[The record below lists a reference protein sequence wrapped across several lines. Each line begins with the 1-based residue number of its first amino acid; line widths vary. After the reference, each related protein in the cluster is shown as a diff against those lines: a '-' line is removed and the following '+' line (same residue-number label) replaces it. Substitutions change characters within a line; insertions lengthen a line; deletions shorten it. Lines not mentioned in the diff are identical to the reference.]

1 MVVTAG
7 VDMGSTATKALV
19 LVDGRIAGSTARGTG
34 ADPERSGEI
43 ALKTSLDQA
52 SLELDAVGYI
62 VATGYGRRALELADE
77 VVNEINAN
85 ARGAAWLGSN
95 EGTVRTIL
103 DIGGQDSKAI
113 SLDAD
118 GVIRDFAM
126 NDKCAAGTGKFL
138 EVIADLLEIK
148 VEDMGDISLEAERPV
163 TIASTCVVFAQS
175 EVVSLIARKERAAN
189 ILAGINRSIAS
200 RVVTMA
206 RRVGIDQVVVFDGG
220 PAKNRGLRAA
230 MEAELGFPVVVPRH
244 PQLVVA
250 LGAALVAAD
259 MLTDPGGGA

>member
-1 MVVTAG
+1 VVVTAG

-19 LVDGRIAGSTARGTG
+19 LVDGRIAGSTARVTG
-34 ADPERSGEI
+34 ADPERSGEL
-43 ALKTSLDQA
+43 ALKTCLEQA
-52 SLELDAVGYI
+52 ALELEGIEYI

-77 VVNEINAN
+77 SINEINAN
-85 ARGAAWLGSN
+85 ARGAAWLGSH

-118 GVIRDFAM
+118 GVIADFAM

-138 EVIADLLEIK
+138 EVIADLLEVDIQ
-148 VEDMGDISLEAERPV
+148 DLGDISLQAKAPV
-163 TIASTCVVFAQS
+163 SIASTCVVFAQS
-175 EVVSLIARKERAAN
+175 EVVSLIARKERAAD

-220 PAKNRGLRAA
+220 PAKNKGLRAA
-230 MEAELGFPVVVPRH
+230 IEGELGFPVVVPRH

-250 LGAALVAAD
+250 LGAALMAAD
-259 MLTDPGGGA
+259 MLSGDGGGA

>member
-1 MVVTAG
+1 VTVTAG

-19 LVDGRIAGSTARGTG
+19 LSDGRIAGSTARVTG
-34 ADPERSGEI
+34 ADPERSGEL
-43 ALKTSLDQA
+43 ALKEALDQA
-52 SLELDAVGYI
+52 SMELDAVEYI
-62 VATGYGRRALELADE
+62 VATGYGRRALDLADE
-77 VVNEINAN
+77 SVNEINAN
-85 ARGAAWLGSN
+85 ARGAAWLGSH
-95 EGTVRTIL
+95 EGTVRTII

-138 EVIADLLEIK
+138 EVIADLLE
-148 VEDMGDISLEAERPV
+148 VPVDQLGDLSLEAQRPV
-163 TIASTCVVFAQS
+163 SIASTCVVFAQS
-175 EVVSLIARKERAAN
+175 EVVGLIARKERPAD
-189 ILAGINRSIAS
+189 ILAGIHRSIAS

-206 RRVGIDQVVVFDGG
+206 RRVGLEEVVVFDGG
-220 PAKNRGLRAA
+220 PAKNKGLRAA
-230 MEAELGFPVVVPRH
+230 IEAELGHAVVVPRH

-259 MLTDPGGGA
+259 MLGSGGGA

>member
-1 MVVTAG
+1 VVVTAG

-19 LVDGRIAGSTARGTG
+19 LVDGRIAGSTARATG
-34 ADPERSGEI
+34 ADPERSGEL

-52 SLELDAVGYI
+52 SLELDAVEYM

-148 VEDMGDISLEAERPV
+148 VEDMGDISLEADRPV

-175 EVVSLIARKERAAN
+175 EVVSLIARKERAPN

-206 RRVGIDQVVVFDGG
+206 RRIGIDQVVVFDGG

-230 MEAELGFPVVVPRH
+230 VEAELGFPVVVPSH

-259 MLTDPGGGA
+259 MLNDSGGGG